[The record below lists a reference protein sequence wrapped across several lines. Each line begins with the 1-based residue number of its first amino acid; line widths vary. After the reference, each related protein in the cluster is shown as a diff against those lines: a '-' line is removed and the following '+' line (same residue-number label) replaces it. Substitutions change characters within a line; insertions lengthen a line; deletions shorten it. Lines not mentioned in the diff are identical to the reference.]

1 MTALP
6 SKVESLLDDLS
17 LFEDRS
23 ERFQVLIE
31 FADRFQEV
39 PERIAQCPFDESHRV
54 KRCESD
60 AYVWTEPL
68 DNGTLK
74 YHFAVENPQGISAKA
89 MAVILDETLSGEV
102 PDEVLKLTPD
112 IVFRIFGKEI
122 SMGKGQGLMGMVDL
136 VKYLTRQATAEQ

>member
-6 SKVESLLDDLS
+6 AKVEALLEDLS

-31 FADRFQEV
+31 FADRFQDV
-39 PERIAQCPFDESHRV
+39 PERIATRPFDESHRV

-68 DNGTLK
+68 PDGTMK

-89 MAVILDETLSGEV
+89 MAVILDETLSGTE
-102 PDEVLKLTPD
+102 PGEVLKLTPD
-112 IVFRIFGKEI
+112 VVFKIFGKEI

-136 VKYLTRQATAEQ
+136 VKYLTRQATSQ